1 MNSTNA
7 NEIANANAEAA
18 FWVASEPARMG
29 GRKVRMHATSLETAR
44 LEAQIQ
50 WEEWS
55 AEDDLCEIEILLE
68 QVGGDADGERSWI
81 CFEVGTTEE
90 LTAAARAAKV

>member
-29 GRKVRMHATSLETAR
+29 RKVRMNATSLEAAR

-55 AEDDLCEIEILLE
+55 CEDDLAEIEILLE
-68 QVGGDADGERSWI
+68 QIGGDADGERSWI